1 MSSSLFTNL
10 TELPNEGYTATEVIK
25 YLIDAVGHDVVSFRR
40 NAHVSYMLVD
50 RARDICNAINDYI
63 QGAESERDW
72 TSFEKFTNAIDPV
85 EE

>member
-1 MSSSLFTNL
+1 
-10 TELPNEGYTATEVIK
+10 
-25 YLIDAVGHDVVSFRR
+25 
-40 NAHVSYMLVD
+40 MLVD